1 MSAASLLQ
9 GSSKESK
16 GKRMA
21 MKLMNKIGSKEKF
34 VKNVPGLGR
43 LTHSQDAEV
52 GRARLLW
59 LEQVAAAA
67 PEQVSH
73 RPASKCLAAAT

>member
-1 MSAASLLQ
+1 MQ

-21 MKLMNKIGSKEKF
+21 MKFMNKLGSKEKF

-52 GRARLLW
+52 RS
-59 LEQVAAAA
+59 
-67 PEQVSH
+67 PEICVSALISINKTTDINLSTSC
-73 RPASKCLAAAT
+73 RRN

>member
-1 MSAASLLQ
+1 MAAPALPECTDRRAPPRLQ
-9 GSSKESK
+9 GSGKESK

-21 MKLMNKIGSKEKF
+21 MKFMTKLGSKEKF

-52 GRARLLW
+52 RGW
-59 LEQVAAAA
+59 LGGQACAL
-67 PEQVSH
+67 QIS
-73 RPASKCLAAAT
+73 